1 MRRAA
6 TPSRTV
12 RALKGV
18 LVALVLAG
26 YALALGT
33 TASGEGL
40 KLIPH
45 LALDH
50 APTAP
55 AAPHLVGEEEGARDV
70 LRTLR
75 PKAHVHDG
83 HEHRH
88 DGHPHGAEPVRE
100 TIYVLATPPEARG
113 LHEHDGAFH
122 SHGPTPDD
130 RAALVT
136 VSLDKHRL
144 PATPAVPAPV
154 LAAIR
159 LDGERPAPPASVDP
173 SVETPPPIR
182 RG

>member
-1 MRRAA
+1 
-6 TPSRTV
+6 V
-12 RALKGV
+12 RALRGA

-26 YALALGT
+26 YAVALGT

-45 LALDH
+45 LALEH
-50 APTAP
+50 APTTP
-55 AAPHLVGEEEGARDV
+55 AAPHLMGEEAGDRDV

-75 PKAHVHDG
+75 PEAHTHG
-83 HEHRH
+83 GQEHRH
-88 DGHPHGAEPVRE
+88 DADPARE
-100 TIYVLATPPEARG
+100 TIYVLATPPATRG

-122 SHGPTPDD
+122 SHETPPDD

-144 PATPAVPAPV
+144 PATPAVPAPAV
-154 LAAIR
+154 AVIR
-159 LDGERPAPPASVDP
+159 LDDERPAPPDSVEP
-173 SVETPPPIR
+173 SVETPPPIG

>member
-1 MRRAA
+1 M
-6 TPSRTV
+6 
-12 RALKGV
+12 RALRGV

-26 YALALGT
+26 YAVALGT

-45 LALDH
+45 LALEH

-55 AAPHLVGEEEGARDV
+55 AAPHLVGEEEGDRDV

-75 PKAHVHDG
+75 PNAHG
-83 HEHRH
+83 GHRH
-88 DGHPHGAEPVRE
+88 DGRPHGAEPVRE
-100 TIYVLATPPEARG
+100 TVYVLATTPSARG

-122 SHGPTPDD
+122 RHEPTPDD
-130 RAALVT
+130 KAALVT

-144 PATPAVPAPV
+144 PATPAVPAPPV
-154 LAAIR
+154 AVVH
-159 LDGERPAPPASVDP
+159 LDGERPGAPASVEP